1 MQLSKELK
9 KAIDNNAFCAIST
22 HLNED
27 EIQTH
32 LMWVDYEE
40 DCIIIN
46 TEKERK
52 KTENIRN
59 NANISLVIFH
69 PTAMYSSW
77 EIRGF
82 VAEILSDKTAD
93 THIDKLSLR
102 YTGKPYRREVEEEW
116 NYEKIKSRELWK
128 IKPSKINSMLRPQAK
143 STSE

>member
-22 HLNED
+22 HLNND
-27 EIQTH
+27 QIQTH

-40 DCIIIN
+40 DCIVIN

-52 KTENIRN
+52 KTENIRS

-69 PTAMYSSW
+69 PSAMYSSW
-77 EIRGF
+77 EIRG
-82 VAEILSDKTAD
+82 VVTEILSDKSAD
-93 THIDKLSLR
+93 SHIDKLSLR
-102 YTGKPYRREVEEEW
+102 YTGKPYRRELDQEW